1 MAIFPLGPAKGTKR
15 EKMAT
20 ERLNDIG
27 FRLILIPFFG
37 IAIPV
42 ATRMIDPHA
51 LGHWML
57 KLAYAYTIG
66 IAFVIWQGNRYLLFS
81 LRSYF
86 DWFNRPVRK
95 IIALLLA
102 VSFFTIPVCIVLLLG
117 WYHLFNGGRVN
128 WEVVRTS
135 TLIILICVI
144 FITHVYETVFL
155 VKDSESE
162 MLRNA
167 QLERLKAQ
175 AELEAVRAQLEALKA
190 QIDPHF
196 MFNSLN
202 TLTWL
207 IEEAPAKAKI
217 FNEHLADVYRYIL
230 RNRSRELVLLC
241 DEVGFLYDYFAL
253 MRIRYG
259 EAVRLRVEIPEEFLD
274 RYLVLPISLQ
284 VLAENVHKHNEF
296 SVREPLEIRVSVEG
310 ERVVMR
316 NRVAPK
322 EVVRVA
328 TGMGLSRSGVGL
340 SRSGVGLSNLVERC
354 RLAMGAPAEVL
365 EAGGVFAVYLPILPI
380 G

>member
-1 MAIFPLGPAKGTKR
+1 
-15 EKMAT
+15 MAT
-20 ERLNDIG
+20 ERINDIG
-27 FRLILIPFFG
+27 FRLILIPTFG
-37 IAIPV
+37 IAIPLL
-42 ATRMIDPHA
+42 TRMIDPHSFS
-51 LGHWML
+51 HWML

-117 WYHLFNGGRVN
+117 WYQLFNKGRVN

-135 TLIILICVI
+135 TLIIMICVI

-162 MLRNA
+162 MLRSA

-175 AELEAVRAQLEALKA
+175 AELQALKG

-207 IEEAPAKAKI
+207 IEEAPERARV

-230 RNRSRELVLLC
+230 RNRSREVVMLAEEL
-241 DEVGFLYDYFAL
+241 EFLYAYFSL
-253 MRIRYG
+253 LRIRYG
-259 EAVRLRVEIPEEFLD
+259 EAVSLRVEIEEALLE
-274 RYLVLPISLQ
+274 RYMILPISLQ
-284 VLAENVHKHNEF
+284 VLAENVYKHNEF
-296 SVREPLEIRVSVEG
+296 SVREPMEIGVWMEG
-310 ERVVMR
+310 ARLVVH
-316 NRVAPK
+316 NRVAKK
-322 EVVRVA
+322 EIVRA
-328 TGMGLSRSGVGL
+328 SSGVGL
-340 SRSGVGLSNLVERC
+340 ANLDERC
-354 RLAMGAPAEVL
+354 KVAMGKPMEVV
-365 EAGGVFAVYLPILPI
+365 ETAAGFAVYLPILPI
-380 G
+380 E

>member
-1 MAIFPLGPAKGTKR
+1 
-15 EKMAT
+15 MAT

-42 ATRMIDPHA
+42 VTRMIDPHSFS
-51 LGHWML
+51 HWMF

-102 VSFFTIPVCIVLLLG
+102 ISFFTIPVCIVLLMG
-117 WYHLFNGGRVN
+117 WYHLFNDGRVN

-135 TLIILICVI
+135 TLIIMICVI

-155 VKDSESE
+155 VRESESE
-162 MLRNA
+162 M
-167 QLERLKAQ
+167 
-175 AELEAVRAQLEALKA
+175 LKA

-207 IEEAPAKAKI
+207 IEEAPERARV

-230 RNRSRELVLLC
+230 RNRSRELVMLQE
-241 DEVGFLYDYFAL
+241 EVDFLFDYFAL
-253 MRIRYG
+253 LKIRYG
-259 EAVRLRVEIPEEFLD
+259 EAVQLRMEIPATVLD

-284 VLAENVHKHNEF
+284 VLAENAHKHNEF
-296 SVREPLEIRVSVEG
+296 SVREPLEIRIALEG
-310 ERVVMR
+310 ERVVVR
-316 NRVAPK
+316 NRVARK
-322 EVVRVA
+322 EVMRAAPGV
-328 TGMGLSRSGVGL
+328 GSPGVGL
-340 SRSGVGLSNLVERC
+340 RGVGSPGVGLSNLGERC
-354 RLAMGAPAEVL
+354 RLAVGVGVKVFA
-365 EAGGVFAVYLPILPI
+365 AGGEFAVYLPILPI
-380 G
+380 E

>member
-1 MAIFPLGPAKGTKR
+1 
-15 EKMAT
+15 MAT
-20 ERLNDIG
+20 ERINDLG

-37 IAIPV
+37 IAIPLL
-42 ATRMIDPHA
+42 TRMIDPHSFSH
-51 LGHWML
+51 LMF

-102 VSFFTIPVCIVLLLG
+102 ISFFTIPVCIVLLVG
-117 WYHLFNGGRVN
+117 WYQLFRVGSVN
-128 WEVVRTS
+128 WEVVRTA
-135 TLIILICVI
+135 TLIIMICVI

-175 AELEAVRAQLEALKA
+175 AELQALKA

-202 TLTWL
+202 TLSWL
-207 IEEAPAKAKI
+207 IEESPAKAKV

-230 RNRSRELVLLC
+230 QNRSREFVLLVEEM
-241 DEVGFLYDYFAL
+241 DFLYDYFAL
-253 MRIRYG
+253 LRIRYG
-259 EAVRLRVEIPEEFLD
+259 EAVQLRVTIDETLFD
-274 RYLVLPISLQ
+274 QYMVLPISLQ
-284 VLAENVHKHNEF
+284 VLAENAHKHNEF
-296 SVREPLEIRVSVEG
+296 SVREPLEII
-310 ERVVMR
+310 
-316 NRVAPK
+316 
-322 EVVRVA
+322 
-328 TGMGLSRSGVGL
+328 VGL
-340 SRSGVGLSNLVERC
+340 EGPKLRMWNRIARKEKIRASPGVGLSNLDERC
-354 RLAMGAPAEVL
+354 KLSIGVPLEVV
-365 EAGGVFAVYLPILPI
+365 ETETDFMVYLPILPI
-380 G
+380 E

>member
-1 MAIFPLGPAKGTKR
+1 MERGFYSNILGIFPLVPTKGTKR

-20 ERLNDIG
+20 ERINDIG

-37 IAIPV
+37 IAVPLL
-42 ATRMIDPHA
+42 TRMIDPHSFSH
-51 LGHWML
+51 LML

-86 DWFNRPVRK
+86 DWFNRPVQK

-102 VSFFTIPVCIVLLLG
+102 ISFFTIPVCIVLLLG
-117 WYHLFNGGRVN
+117 WYKLFTDGRVN

-135 TLIILICVI
+135 TLIIMICVI

-162 MLRNA
+162 MLRSA

-175 AELEAVRAQLEALKA
+175 AELQALKG

-207 IEEAPAKAKI
+207 IEEAPAKAKV
-217 FNEHLADVYRYIL
+217 FNENLADVYRYIL
-230 RNRSRELVLLC
+230 QNRSRELVMMS
-241 DEVGFLYDYFAL
+241 EEMQFLYDYFSL
-253 MRIRYG
+253 LRIRYG
-259 EAVRLRVEIPEEFLD
+259 EAVRLKVEVSSELFD
-274 RYLVLPISLQ
+274 QYMVLPISLQ
-284 VLAENVHKHNEF
+284 VLAENAVKHNEF
-296 SVREPLEIRVSVEG
+296 SVREPLEINVSPDGSRLRVW
-310 ERVVMR
+310 
-316 NRVAPK
+316 NRLSKK
-322 EVVRVA
+322 EVVRA
-328 TGMGLSRSGVGL
+328 SSGVGL
-340 SRSGVGLSNLVERC
+340 ANLDERC
-354 RLAMGAPAEVL
+354 KVAMGMPLEVV
-365 EAGGVFAVYLPILPI
+365 ETAVGFAVYLPILPI
-380 G
+380 E

>member
-1 MAIFPLGPAKGTKR
+1 
-15 EKMAT
+15 MAT
-20 ERLNDIG
+20 ERINDIG

-37 IAIPV
+37 IAVPLL
-42 ATRMIDPHA
+42 ARMIDPHSFS
-51 LGHWML
+51 HWML

-102 VSFFTIPVCIVLLLG
+102 VSFFTIPVCVVLLMG
-117 WYHLFNGGRVN
+117 WYQIFGAGRVN
-128 WEVVRTS
+128 WEVVRTA
-135 TLIILICVI
+135 TLIIMICVI

-162 MLRNA
+162 MLRSA

-175 AELEAVRAQLEALKA
+175 AELQALKG

-207 IEEAPAKAKI
+207 IEEAPGKAKV

-230 RNRSRELVLLC
+230 QNRSRELVMLGE
-241 DEVGFLYDYFAL
+241 EVGFLNDYFGL
-253 MRIRYG
+253 LRIRYG
-259 EAVRLRVEIPEEFLD
+259 EAVRLCMDVREEMFD
-274 RYLVLPISLQ
+274 QYLVLPISLQ
-284 VLAENVHKHNEF
+284 VLAENVVKHNEF
-296 SVREPLEIRVSVEG
+296 SVREPLEINVSLGGSRLSV
-310 ERVVMR
+310 R
-316 NRVAPK
+316 NRLSKK
-322 EVVRVA
+322 EVVR
-328 TGMGLSRSGVGL
+328 GSPGVGL
-340 SRSGVGLSNLVERC
+340 ANLDERC
-354 RLAMGAPAEVL
+354 KVAMGMPLEVV
-365 EAGGVFAVYLPILPI
+365 ETAVEFAVYLPILSI

>member
-1 MAIFPLGPAKGTKR
+1 
-15 EKMAT
+15 MAT
-20 ERLNDIG
+20 ERINDIG

-37 IAIPV
+37 IAIPLL
-42 ATRMIDPHA
+42 TRMIDPHSFS
-51 LGHWML
+51 HWMF
-57 KLAYAYTIG
+57 KLAYAYSIG

-117 WYHLFNGGRVN
+117 WYQLFMAGRVN

-135 TLIILICVI
+135 TLIIMICVI

-175 AELEAVRAQLEALKA
+175 AELQALKG

-207 IEEAPAKAKI
+207 IEEAPPKAKV

-230 RNRSRELVLLC
+230 QNRSRELVLLAE
-241 DEVGFLYDYFAL
+241 EVEFLHDYFAL
-253 MRIRYG
+253 LRIRYG
-259 EAVRLRVEIPEEFLD
+259 EAVRLRLKVSPEQFD
-274 RYLVLPISLQ
+274 QYTVLPISLQ
-284 VLAENVHKHNEF
+284 VLAENVVKHNEF
-296 SVREPLEIRVSVEG
+296 SAREPLEIEITMEG
-310 ERVVMR
+310 PKMVVR
-316 NRVAPK
+316 NRVARK
-322 EVVRVA
+322 AVA
-328 TGMGLSRSGVGL
+328 GVSSGVGL
-340 SRSGVGLSNLVERC
+340 ANLAERC
-354 RLAMGAPAEVL
+354 KVAMAMPLEVV
-365 EAGGVFAVYLPILPI
+365 ETAGEFAVYLPILPI
-380 G
+380 E

>member
-1 MAIFPLGPAKGTKR
+1 LGFRGSKILAIFPVGPTKGTKR

-27 FRLILIPFFG
+27 FRLILIPTFG

-42 ATRMIDPHA
+42 VTRMIDPHS

-117 WYHLFNGGRVN
+117 WYHLFNNGRVN
-128 WEVVRTS
+128 WEVIRTS

-167 QLERLKAQ
+167 QLERLRAQ

-207 IEEAPAKAKI
+207 IEEAPAKAKV

-230 RNRSRELVLLC
+230 RNRSRELVLLR

-253 MRIRYG
+253 MSIRYG

-316 NRVAPK
+316 NRIAPK
-322 EVVRVA
+322 EVLRVA
-328 TGMGLSRSGVGL
+328 TGM
-340 SRSGVGLSNLVERC
+340 GLSNLVERC
-354 RLAMGAPAEVL
+354 RLGVGAPAEVV
-365 EAGGVFAVYLPILPI
+365 ETGGVFAVYLPILPI

>member
-1 MAIFPLGPAKGTKR
+1 MGSKR

-27 FRLILIPFFG
+27 FRVILIPFFG

-42 ATRMIDPHA
+42 VTRMIDPHS

-102 VSFFTIPVCIVLLLG
+102 ISFFTIPVCIVLLLG
-117 WYHLFNGGRVN
+117 WYQLFNRGRVN

-135 TLIILICVI
+135 TLIIMICVI

-167 QLERLKAQ
+167 QLERLRAQ
-175 AELEAVRAQLEALKA
+175 AELQALKN

-207 IEEAPAKAKI
+207 IEEAPAKAKA
-217 FNEHLADVYRYIL
+217 FNAHLADVYRYIL
-230 RNRSRELVLLC
+230 QNKTRELVLL
-241 DEVGFLYDYFAL
+241 DE
-253 MRIRYG
+253 
-259 EAVRLRVEIPEEFLD
+259 E
-274 RYLVLPISLQ
+274 
-284 VLAENVHKHNEF
+284 
-296 SVREPLEIRVSVEG
+296 
-310 ERVVMR
+310 
-316 NRVAPK
+316 
-322 EVVRVA
+322 
-328 TGMGLSRSGVGL
+328 
-340 SRSGVGLSNLVERC
+340 
-354 RLAMGAPAEVL
+354 
-365 EAGGVFAVYLPILPI
+365 
-380 G
+380 

>member
-1 MAIFPLGPAKGTKR
+1 
-15 EKMAT
+15 MAT
-20 ERLNDIG
+20 ERINDIG

-37 IAIPV
+37 IAIPLL
-42 ATRMIDPHA
+42 TRMIDPHSFS
-51 LGHWML
+51 HWML

-95 IIALLLA
+95 VIVLLLA
-102 VSFFTIPVCIVLLLG
+102 VTFFTIPVCIVLLLG
-117 WYHLFNGGRVN
+117 WYQLFNRGRVN

-135 TLIILICVI
+135 TLIIMICVI

-175 AELEAVRAQLEALKA
+175 AELQALKG

-207 IEEAPAKAKI
+207 IEEAPERAKV

-230 RNRSRELVLLC
+230 QNRSREVVILG
-241 DEVGFLYDYFAL
+241 EEMRFLDDYFSL
-253 MRIRYG
+253 LRIRYG
-259 EAVRLRVEIPEEFLD
+259 EAVQLRVEVSLEVFEQYMLM
-274 RYLVLPISLQ
+274 PISLQ
-284 VLAENVHKHNEF
+284 VLAENAVKHNEF
-296 SVREPLEIRVSVEG
+296 SVREPMEIRIWLEG
-310 ERVVMR
+310 SKLVVH
-316 NRVAPK
+316 NRVARK
-322 EVVRVA
+322 EIVR
-328 TGMGLSRSGVGL
+328 GSPGVGL
-340 SRSGVGLSNLVERC
+340 ANLDERC
-354 RLAMGAPAEVL
+354 RVAMGVPLEVV
-365 EAGGVFAVYLPILPI
+365 ETADTFAVYLPILPVE
-380 G
+380 

>member
-1 MAIFPLGPAKGTKR
+1 
-15 EKMAT
+15 MAT

-27 FRLILIPFFG
+27 FRVILIPFFG

-42 ATRMIDPHA
+42 VTRMIDPHSLGHWSQP

-102 VSFFTIPVCIVLLLG
+102 ISFFTIPVCVVLLLG
-117 WYHLFNGGRVN
+117 WYQLFNNGRVN
-128 WEVVRTS
+128 WDVVRTA

-155 VKDSESE
+155 VRDSESE

-175 AELEAVRAQLEALKA
+175 AELEALKA

-207 IEEAPAKAKI
+207 IEEAPAKARV

-230 RNRSRELVLLC
+230 RNRSRELVLLR
-241 DEVGFLYDYFAL
+241 DEVGFLHDYFAL
-253 MRIRYG
+253 MSIRYG
-259 EAVRLRVEIPEEFLD
+259 EAVRLRVEIPGEMLD
-274 RYLVLPISLQ
+274 RYMVLPISLQ
-284 VLAENVHKHNEF
+284 VLAENAHKHNEF
-296 SVREPLEIRVSVEG
+296 SLREPLEILVSASG
-310 ERVVMR
+310 ERVVVR

-322 EVVRVA
+322 EVIRGA
-328 TGMGLSRSGVGL
+328 SGL
-340 SRSGVGLSNLVERC
+340 GLSNLDERC
-354 RLAMGAPAEVL
+354 RLAIGARAEVV
-365 EAGGVFAVYLPILPI
+365 EAEGTFAVYLPILPV
-380 G
+380 

>member
-1 MAIFPLGPAKGTKR
+1 
-15 EKMAT
+15 MAT
-20 ERLNDIG
+20 ERINDIG

-37 IAIPV
+37 IAVPLLS
-42 ATRMIDPHA
+42 RMIDPHSFS
-51 LGHWML
+51 HWML

-102 VSFFTIPVCIVLLLG
+102 VSFFTIPVCVVLLMG
-117 WYHLFNGGRVN
+117 WYQIFGAGRVN
-128 WEVVRTS
+128 WEVVRTA
-135 TLIILICVI
+135 TLIIMICVI

-162 MLRNA
+162 MLRSA

-175 AELEAVRAQLEALKA
+175 AELQALKG

-207 IEEAPAKAKI
+207 IEEAPGKAKV

-230 RNRSRELVLLC
+230 QNRSRELVMLGE
-241 DEVGFLYDYFAL
+241 EVGFLNDYFGL
-253 MRIRYG
+253 LRIRYG
-259 EAVRLRVEIPEEFLD
+259 EAVRLCIDVREGMFD
-274 RYLVLPISLQ
+274 QYLVLPISLQ
-284 VLAENVHKHNEF
+284 VLAENVVKHNEF
-296 SVREPLEIRVSVEG
+296 SVREPLEINVSLGGSRLSV
-310 ERVVMR
+310 R
-316 NRVAPK
+316 NRLSKK
-322 EVVRVA
+322 EVVR
-328 TGMGLSRSGVGL
+328 GSPGVGL
-340 SRSGVGLSNLVERC
+340 ANLDERC
-354 RLAMGAPAEVL
+354 KVAMGMPLEVV
-365 EAGGVFAVYLPILPI
+365 ETAVEFAVYLPILSI

>member
-1 MAIFPLGPAKGTKR
+1 
-15 EKMAT
+15 MAT
-20 ERLNDIG
+20 ERINDIG

-37 IAIPV
+37 IAVPLLS
-42 ATRMIDPHA
+42 RMIDPHSFS
-51 LGHWML
+51 HWML

-102 VSFFTIPVCIVLLLG
+102 VSFFTIPVCVVLLMG
-117 WYHLFNGGRVN
+117 WYQIFGAGRVN
-128 WEVVRTS
+128 WEVVRTA
-135 TLIILICVI
+135 TLIIMICVI

-162 MLRNA
+162 MLRSA

-175 AELEAVRAQLEALKA
+175 AELQALKG

-207 IEEAPAKAKI
+207 IEEAPGKAKV

-230 RNRSRELVLLC
+230 QNRSRELVMLGE
-241 DEVGFLYDYFAL
+241 EVGFLNDYFGL
-253 MRIRYG
+253 LRIRYG
-259 EAVRLRVEIPEEFLD
+259 EAVRLCMDVREEMFD
-274 RYLVLPISLQ
+274 QYLVLPISLQ
-284 VLAENVHKHNEF
+284 VLAENVVKHNEF
-296 SVREPLEIRVSVEG
+296 SVREPLEINVSLGGSRLSV
-310 ERVVMR
+310 R
-316 NRVAPK
+316 NRLSKK
-322 EVVRVA
+322 EVVR
-328 TGMGLSRSGVGL
+328 GSPGVGL
-340 SRSGVGLSNLVERC
+340 ANLDERC
-354 RLAMGAPAEVL
+354 KVAMGMPLEVV
-365 EAGGVFAVYLPILPI
+365 ETAVEFAVYLPILSI

>member
-1 MAIFPLGPAKGTKR
+1 
-15 EKMAT
+15 MAT

-27 FRLILIPFFG
+27 FRLILIPTFG

-42 ATRMIDPHA
+42 VTRMIDPHS

-117 WYHLFNGGRVN
+117 WYHLFNNGRVN
-128 WEVVRTS
+128 WEVIRTS

-207 IEEAPAKAKI
+207 IEEAPAKAKV

-230 RNRSRELVLLC
+230 RNRSRELVLLR

-253 MRIRYG
+253 MNIRYG

-310 ERVVMR
+310 VRVVMR
-316 NRVAPK
+316 NRIAPK

-328 TGMGLSRSGVGL
+328 TGMGLS
-340 SRSGVGLSNLVERC
+340 NLVERC
-354 RLAMGAPAEVL
+354 RLGVGAPAEVV
-365 EAGGVFAVYLPILPI
+365 ETGGVFAVYLPILPI